1 MDDHLSL
8 REKKEVRKRAEEIA
22 RADVLARREAVLEQS
37 EETARKQKLSRRSAN
52 GVMNLVLMISSMV
65 FVVCVLEIGWYYYKG
80 YEYSKQQEELVSMM
94 QGGIAVDFDPSELE
108 LPQDEEEETVFRF
121 PDEGDY
127 QIVSTAKPKKRYSTV
142 VSDRW
147 KEQYRY
153 LSSANSD
160 CFGYIEIPDTRIS
173 LPVMFTPKDIEHY
186 LYRNFSGSYE
196 TRGTP
201 FLDKAT
207 KLGESQNYIIYAHNM
222 RDGSAFGTLP
232 EYMHE
237 SYYNEHKYIYFNTA
251 ISEGIYEI
259 FAVCKTQIYSASS
272 GKFRYHTYGGILTQK
287 EFEQY
292 VKEVKKM
299 SRYRSDLKVE
309 WGDEIITL
317 STCYHDEPDDD
328 GRLIIVAKRIK

>member
-8 REKKEVRKRAEEIA
+8 REKKEVSKRAQEIA
-22 RADVLARREAVLEQS
+22 KEHVLAKREAILQES
-37 EETARKQKLSRRSAN
+37 EEESRKQTLSRRSMD
-52 GVMNLVLMISSMV
+52 GVMNLVLLISSMV

-80 YEYSKQQEELVSMM
+80 YQYDKDQQEIMNMM
-94 QGGIAVDFDPSELE
+94 DGGIATELD
-108 LPQDEEEETVFRF
+108 LSAINQPNETQVFYSF

-127 QIVSTAKPKKRYSTV
+127 EIISTV
-142 VSDRW
+142 GSKYSSEVSDRW

-160 CFGYIEIPDTRIS
+160 CFGYIEIPNTKIS
-173 LPVMFTPKDIEHY
+173 LPVMFTPKDNEYY

-201 FLDKAT
+201 FLDRQT
-207 KLGESQNYIIYAHNM
+207 KLGESRNYIIYGHNM

-237 SYYNEHKYIYFNTA
+237 DYYNEHKYIYFNTS
-251 ISEGIYEI
+251 ISEGVYEI
-259 FAVCKTQIYSASS
+259 FAVCKTQIYSSSS
-272 GKFRYHTYGGILTQK
+272 GKFRYHTYGGVLTKK
-287 EFEQY
+287 EFEEY
-292 VKEVKKM
+292 VREVKKM
-299 SRYRSDLKVE
+299 SRYSTNVDVT

-317 STCYHDEPDDD
+317 STCYHDTPDDN

>member
-1 MDDHLSL
+1 MGEQFSLS
-8 REKKEVRKRAEEIA
+8 EKKEIRKKAQEIA
-22 RADVLARREAVLEQS
+22 KADLLARREAVLQES
-37 EETARKQKLSRRSAN
+37 EEAARKATLARRSS
-52 GVMNLVLMISSMV
+52 GGIMNIILLLSSMV
-65 FVVCVLEIGWYYYKG
+65 FVVCILEIGWYYFKG
-80 YEYSKQQEELVSMM
+80 YQYEKQQNELVEGMK
-94 QGGIAVDFDPSELE
+94 GGIASDIDFSSLEAPELVE
-108 LPQDEEEETVFRF
+108 VNLF

-127 QIVSTAKPKKRYSTV
+127 QLVSTVRRKFSTE

-173 LPVMFTPKDIEHY
+173 LPVMFTPKNIEYY

-201 FLDKAT
+201 FLDKQT

-222 RDGSAFGTLP
+222 HDGSAFGTLP
-232 EYMHE
+232 QYMKE
-237 SYYNEHKYIYFNTA
+237 DYYNEHKYIYFNTA
-251 ISEGIYEI
+251 ISEGVYEI
-259 FAVCKTQIYSASS
+259 FAVCKTQIYSAGS
-272 GKFRYHTYGGILTQK
+272 GQFRYHTYGGVLSK
-287 EFEQY
+287 SDFELY

-299 SRYRSDLKVE
+299 SRYRSDLPVE
-309 WGDEIITL
+309 WGDELITL
-317 STCYHDEPDDD
+317 STCYHDQPNDD